1 MYSIVLR
8 LLLCNHILV
17 RIQPILHS
25 EQKILVAGATLA
37 GHEDM
42 THYQP
47 VLDASVYLHVEN
59 HLKLL
64 QIFD

>member
-25 EQKILVAGATLA
+25 DQKILVAGITLA
-37 GHEDM
+37 GHEAIS
-42 THYQP
+42 
-47 VLDASVYLHVEN
+47 LLHVEK